1 MKAIHAV
8 AFASLL
14 LAALPSCSKKEP
26 KAEEVVSTQGE
37 TIPEVGEKETTASG
51 SRLRDRMKVSKPA
64 EEATPEWSTAET
76 VEERRASL
84 ERALATGKEPYLI
97 DLHDLGGWEVDL
109 KKEQPI
115 PDYIL
120 ALDGKEVIVRGF
132 MMPDID
138 LEFIQKFHLVRSLY
152 SCCFGAPPQL
162 NEILR
167 VSLADKNGMDYTFKT
182 IEVQGVLRVKFEMVD
197 GLVEDI
203 FRMEDATHRAFSYFD
218 DPDAPESFDA
228 ATDLDGVVPKKD

>member
-1 MKAIHAV
+1 MRSIHAL
-8 AFASLL
+8 AFAALL
-14 LAALPSCSKKEP
+14 LAAMPSCSKEEP
-26 KAEEVVSTQGE
+26 QPKEEVSTDGE
-37 TIPEVGEKETTASG
+37 AVPEVEEQEGGG
-51 SRLRDRMKVSKPA
+51 SRLRDRMKVSKPT
-64 EEATPEWSTAET
+64 EEKTPEWSTAVT
-76 VEERRASL
+76 VEERRTSL
-84 ERALATGKEPYLI
+84 EKALANGEEPYLI

-115 PDYIL
+115 PDYIY

-138 LEFIQKFHLVRSLY
+138 LEFLQKFHLVRSLY

-182 IEVQGVLRVKFEMVD
+182 IEVQGVLRVKFEIVD

-203 FRMEDATHRAFSYFD
+203 FRMEDATYRAFSYFD
-218 DPDAPESFDA
+218 DPDAPDSFDA
-228 ATDLDGVVPKKD
+228 NTDFDGVVPSQD